1 MSCSSSFVVD
11 VAFASTVAFELAR
24 SALFGMLVA
33 EIVVVVFVAAIAVEA
48 EVVVMLYSVTD
59 LPDNL
64 PLVLVECCCWLV
76 VVDLLDLVASGMQIP
91 EENLQCCD

>member
-59 LPDNL
+59 FLDNL
-64 PLVLVECCCWLV
+64 ATGVGGMLLLVGCRRFVG
-76 VVDLLDLVASGMQIP
+76 SGGQWDADTRGKFTV
-91 EENLQCCD
+91 L